1 MANSG
6 GVYSAAFEPGSA
18 VATAYVTASSPAAP
32 VTTVTATAT
41 VTASSASAPVGSVSA
56 SATVIAL
63 APNASTTVTFHRV
76 AGDWVR
82 VNEYHRIAG
91 TWQQV

>member
-56 SATVIAL
+56 SATVIA
-63 APNASTTVTFHRV
+63 STTVTFHRV